1 VFWAQ
6 PSAVVQRTTLPHSVA
21 RGKLLATLDQIYF
34 IGEEDQLLGFR
45 AIGVTV
51 VGVTGLGDAERAV
64 RKAARDGAVAIFL
77 TESWGEHLAETL
89 RDYED
94 AALPVI
100 TLIPTLS
107 GSSGKA
113 FERIRRMVERAL
125 GTTIDM

>member
-1 VFWAQ
+1 MRKGRSPLV
-6 PSAVVQRTTLPHSVA
+6 RETR
-21 RGKLLATLDQIYF
+21 RGKHLATLDQIYF

-51 VGVTGLGDAERAV
+51 VGVSGLGDAEKAV

-77 TESWGEHLAETL
+77 TESWGDHLAETL
-89 RDYED
+89 RDFED
-94 AALPVI
+94 QALPVI

-113 FERIRRMVERAL
+113 FDRIRKMVERAL
-125 GTTIDM
+125 GTTIEM

>member
-1 VFWAQ
+1 M
-6 PSAVVQRTTLPHSVA
+6 
-21 RGKLLATLDQIYF
+21 ATLDQIYF

-51 VGVTGLGDAERAV
+51 IGVTSLGDAERAV
-64 RKAARDGAVAIFL
+64 RKAARNGAVAIFL

-125 GTTIDM
+125 GTSIEM